1 MEKQVGRHP
10 TMLKRQDLR
19 GLLKSDLR
27 DETQTLRQLAQICRP
42 NQKPLWSAAALGCG
56 DKSFVSREEFDK

>member
-1 MEKQVGRHP
+1 MEKQVSRHP

-27 DETQTLRQLAQICRP
+27 DETQTCVNWRNGLA
-42 NQKPLWSAAALGCG
+42 G
-56 DKSFVSREEFDK
+56 DCWPVKGFAG

>member
-1 MEKQVGRHP
+1 MEKQVSRHP

-27 DETQTLRQLAQICRP
+27 DETQTCANWRSRLA
-42 NQKPLWSAAALGCG
+42 G
-56 DKSFVSREEFDK
+56 DCWPVKGFAGWRRGGRRKWRMLEIR